1 MPLEAFYFSLQ
12 RKKKIVLIS
21 GPCVGGAKK
30 IVMTR
35 KGDGVHNS
43 ERTGP

>member
-12 RKKKIVLIS
+12 RKKIVLIS
-21 GPCVGGAKK
+21 GPHVGGAKK

-35 KGDGVHNS
+35 KGDGVYS
-43 ERTGP
+43 GERTGP